1 MSREATDLA
10 WLAVHVGEVQN
21 GRAAESVIQIDS
33 NLETCSTQLKVFL
46 PTTPSLFRRIIGLA
60 DGTSPKL
67 SLVALGDK
75 GFTRHYDLD

>member
-1 MSREATDLA
+1 MLMSREATDLA

-46 PTTPSLFRRIIGLA
+46 NCKFQVTFR
-60 DGTSPKL
+60 
-67 SLVALGDK
+67 
-75 GFTRHYDLD
+75 